1 VLGAGGAARAVAVA
15 LKREGAEVR
24 ICARRAD
31 EARAV
36 AAVVGVNAGPFPP
49 APGTWD
55 VLVNATS
62 SGGRD
67 GDRSPMEGVRLDGEI
82 VFDLVYSPAE
92 TQLVRQAR
100 DAGCWTIGGIEMLIV
115 QAERQFELW
124 TGAAPP
130 LDLFRQ
136 AVEAA
141 PAWKT
146 GVRA

>member
-1 VLGAGGAARAVAVA
+1 VAVA
-15 LKREGAEVR
+15 LKHEGAEVR

-36 AAVVGVNAGPFPP
+36 AALVGVNAGPFPP

-62 SGGRD
+62 SGG
-67 GDRSPMEGVRLDGEI
+67 DRSPMEGVPLDGEI

-92 TQLVRQAR
+92 TKLVQQAR

-130 LDLFRQ
+130 PDLFRQ

-141 PAWKT
+141 PGWKT